1 MKNHIGI
8 SHSKS
13 STLQAQHSPQAI
25 FTSFKLERS
34 EQANVLGM
42 TATTENGDNPT
53 VPHSHPRGAAAPLNG
68 PFATD
73 LTPSRAK
80 KRSRL
85 WTVEAPRDSGVLAPK
100 IDSKAEPLESRVPA
114 QVS

>member
-42 TATTENGDNPT
+42 TATTENGDNST
-53 VPHSHPRGAAAPLNG
+53 VPHTHPRGAAAPLNG

-73 LTPSRAK
+73 LRPSRAK

-100 IDSKAEPLESRVPA
+100 IASKAEPLESRVPA

>member
-53 VPHSHPRGAAAPLNG
+53 VPHTHPRGAAAPLNG

-73 LTPSRAK
+73 LRPSRAK